1 MVKVIFYNLLRS
13 KYKVKEEEVN
23 ANTINEI
30 IEEVMS
36 NYPQMHYEDFKSAVV
51 FYKGKPYHFY
61 QFDKV
66 IEDGETIIITHFVG
80 GG

>member
-13 KYKVKEEEVN
+13 KYKVKEVETKP
-23 ANTINEI
+23 NTINEI
-30 IEEVMS
+30 IKEIM
-36 NYPQMHYEDFKSAVV
+36 NHFPQMHYDDFKSAVV
-51 FYKGKPYHFY
+51 FYQGKPHHYY
-61 QFDKV
+61 QFNKV